1 MGKKLFLAASFAA
14 TISFSAFASAA
25 CTEYTSSN
33 SHHVAAD
40 RAYTCGYVYACAE
53 GSGENLGFNNA
64 LTITTLKED
73 PEGYFEKGTCPAG
86 EAPEVIGVVSI
97 NYTSEEPNKLTPK
110 HIEIVDVDGDL
121 DLLGALKVIVT
132 TSRDDEPVSLNCEI
146 AKVEGSAT
154 EFESTSCESYTA
166 EQWGNYTFTP
176 EVTDQ
181 QGNVAEGEP
190 RIHTIRDGSERP
202 EITSSSHTL
211 DGTVLTITG
220 TANDLDGDLDSVIIG
235 VMPAYG
241 DVCEGTYS
249 FTCVVD
255 TAAYPE
261 IFIPGNPVTFE
272 VYAKDSVGNMS
283 DDVDV
288 TIVIPELVQHAPT
301 IDTHEYTVE
310 GNIITFT
317 GTASDLDGDLD
328 RVVLTLGAA
337 GGIVCDGAANF
348 TCIFEAP
355 RAGSYALGVVAV
367 DSRDVFGEVAGP
379 YEIIIED
386 QVCYTATNQEH
397 IDAGRAELKY
407 NVLVYALGSGD
418 YLGMTSN
425 TTSVEQQV
433 QPGNWVKVDSCQ

>member
-1 MGKKLFLAASFAA
+1 MGKKLFWAASFAA

-25 CTEYTSSN
+25 CNEYEDSN
-33 SHHVAAD
+33 SDHISAG
-40 RAYTCGYVYACAE
+40 RAEACGYFYACAI
-53 GSGENLGFNNA
+53 GSGDNLGFNNVF
-64 LTITTLKED
+64 TMSTVKEES
-73 PEGYFEKGTCPAG
+73 EGYFEKGSCPAG
-86 EAPEVIGVVSI
+86 EAPEVTNIVAI
-97 NYTSEEPNKLTPK
+97 TYTPEEPNKLTPFD
-110 HIEIVDVDGDL
+110 IEVVDVDGDL
-121 DLLGALKVIVT
+121 DELNALKVIVT
-132 TSRDDEPVSLNCEI
+132 TSRDDEPVTLNCEI
-146 AKVEGSAT
+146 ASVEGSTT
-154 EFESTSCESYTA
+154 EFVSTSCDFYIA

-176 EVTDQ
+176 VVTDK

-190 RIHTIRDGSERP
+190 KIHTIRDGSEAP
-202 EITSSSHTL
+202 ELTIVSDTL
-211 DGTVLTITG
+211 EGTVLTITG
-220 TANDLDGDLDSVIIG
+220 TATDIDGDVDRVLIG

-241 DVCEGTYS
+241 DVCEGTES

-255 TAAYPE
+255 TADYPE
-261 IFIPGNPVTFE
+261 IFIPGNTVRFD
-272 VYAKDSVGNMS
+272 VFARDSVDNMS
-283 DDVDV
+283 NMESV

-348 TCIFEAP
+348 TCVFEAP

-397 IDAGRAELKY
+397 IDAGRAELLY
-407 NVLVYALGSGD
+407 GVLVYALGSGD
-418 YLGMTSN
+418 YLGLTSN
-425 TTSVEQQV
+425 TTSVEQQT